1 MNNVTVD
8 TNQFKTWLAEVI
20 NRSMAYMKATFPILP
35 VPKITVRDGNRY
47 IRIFRDNSCYAFI
60 DKTNGDVLM
69 PASYKKPAKHARGN
83 IFNADNG
90 LDCTGPYGIA
100 YLKPGQNSTWL

>member
-8 TNQFKTWLAEVI
+8 TKEFLLWMGSVTG
-20 NRSMAYMKATFPILP
+20 RSELYMKAHFAILP
-35 VPKITVRDGNRY
+35 LPKFTVRDGSRY
-47 IRIFRDNSCYAFI
+47 IRVFRDNSAYAFI

-69 PASYKKPAKHARGN
+69 PASYKAPAKHPRGN

-100 YLKPGQNSTWL
+100 YLKAGQNSTWV

>member
-8 TNQFKTWLAEVI
+8 TIQFKTWLGGVTG
-20 NRSMAYMKATFPILP
+20 RSELYMKAHFSNLP
-35 VPKITVRDGNRY
+35 LHKFTVQEGRKF
-47 IRIFRDNSCYAFI
+47 IKVIKDNSVYAFI

-69 PASYKKPAKHARGN
+69 PASWRAPAKHARGN
-83 IFNADNG
+83 IFNPDNG

-100 YLKPGQNSTWL
+100 YLKPGQNSTWN